1 MKDEG
6 YPERNSDREYAPV
19 ICYCTL
25 LLYLKNKY
33 AKLITGGNMGA
44 ETILVVDDDEDI
56 LELIERHLSNR
67 GYEVLTAYDGEQA
80 ISLLDKLK
88 FDLIITDLKMPKFDG
103 MEVMRRA
110 KEKDP
115 NTEVV
120 ILTGHGTVDTVVEAL
135 RDGGA
140 FDYLQKPLHN
150 IKQLSFVTK
159 KALERK
165 RLRLENHKL
174 LEEQN
179 DTNSRLRDK
188 LIRVSRDLS
197 GVVQLVS
204 SSPDE
209 DMKNTVVPAL
219 EAIIAVLKN

>member
-1 MKDEG
+1 
-6 YPERNSDREYAPV
+6 
-19 ICYCTL
+19 
-25 LLYLKNKY
+25 
-33 AKLITGGNMGA
+33 MGT

-80 ISLLDKLK
+80 ISLLDQLK
-88 FDLIITDLKMPKFDG
+88 FDLVITDLKMPKFDG
-103 MEVMRRA
+103 MEVLRKA

-115 NTEVV
+115 NIEVV
-120 ILTGHGTVDTVVEAL
+120 ILTGHGTMDSVIEAL

-165 RLRLENHKL
+165 RLRLENQKL
-174 LEEQN
+174 LEKLN
-179 DTNSRLRDK
+179 DTTSRLREK
-188 LIRVSRDLS
+188 MMRVSKDLA
-197 GVVQLVS
+197 GVVHLVS
-204 SSPDE
+204 SSSDK
-209 DMKNTVVPAL
+209 DIKNTVIPSL
-219 EAIIAVLKN
+219 DAIIAVIQSEEKD

>member
-1 MKDEG
+1 M
-6 YPERNSDREYAPV
+6 V
-19 ICYCTL
+19 T
-25 LLYLKNKY
+25 
-33 AKLITGGNMGA
+33 

-80 ISLLDKLK
+80 ISLLDQLK
-88 FDLIITDLKMPKFDG
+88 FDLVITDLKMPKFDG
-103 MEVMRRA
+103 MEVLKRA

-115 NTEVV
+115 NIEVV
-120 ILTGHGTVDTVVEAL
+120 ILTGHGTMDTVVEAL

-150 IKQLSFVTK
+150 IKQLSFVTR

-165 RLRLENHKL
+165 RLRLENQKL
-174 LEEQN
+174 HEALN
-179 DTNSRLRDK
+179 DTNSRLKEK
-188 LIRVSRDLS
+188 LIRVSRDLA

-204 SSPDE
+204 SSSDKE
-209 DMKNTVVPAL
+209 IKNTVVPSL
-219 EAIIAVLKN
+219 DAIIAVLNSDEID

>member
-1 MKDEG
+1 
-6 YPERNSDREYAPV
+6 
-19 ICYCTL
+19 
-25 LLYLKNKY
+25 
-33 AKLITGGNMGA
+33 MGA

-56 LELIERHLSNR
+56 LDLIERHLSNR

-80 ISLLDKLK
+80 ISLLDKLM
-88 FDLIITDLKMPKFDG
+88 FDLVITDLKMPKFDG
-103 MEVMRRA
+103 MEVLRKA

-120 ILTGHGTVDTVVEAL
+120 ILTGHGTMDSVVEAL

-165 RLRLENHKL
+165 RLRLENQKL
-174 LEEQN
+174 LEALNE
-179 DTNSRLRDK
+179 TTSRLKDK
-188 LIRVSRDLS
+188 LTRVSKDLT
-197 GVVQLVS
+197 GVVHLIS
-204 SSPDE
+204 SSSDNE
-209 DMKNTVVPAL
+209 IKNTVIPVLDAL
-219 EAIIAVLKN
+219 ISVLKSDEKD

>member
-1 MKDEG
+1 
-6 YPERNSDREYAPV
+6 
-19 ICYCTL
+19 
-25 LLYLKNKY
+25 
-33 AKLITGGNMGA
+33 MGT

-80 ISLLDKLK
+80 ISLLDQLK
-88 FDLIITDLKMPKFDG
+88 FDLVITDLKMPKFDG
-103 MEVMRRA
+103 MEVLRKA

-115 NTEVV
+115 NIEVV
-120 ILTGHGTVDTVVEAL
+120 ILTGHGTMDSVIEAL

-165 RLRLENHKL
+165 RLRLENQKL
-174 LEEQN
+174 LEGLT
-179 DTNSRLRDK
+179 DTTSRLREK
-188 LIRVSRDLS
+188 MMRVSKDLA

-204 SSPDE
+204 SSSDK
-209 DMKNTVVPAL
+209 DIKNTVIPSL
-219 EAIIAVLKN
+219 DAIIAVMKNEEID

>member
-1 MKDEG
+1 
-6 YPERNSDREYAPV
+6 
-19 ICYCTL
+19 
-25 LLYLKNKY
+25 
-33 AKLITGGNMGA
+33 MGA

-56 LELIERHLSNR
+56 LDLIERHLSNR

-80 ISLLDKLK
+80 ISLLDKLM
-88 FDLIITDLKMPKFDG
+88 FDLVITDLKMPKFDG
-103 MEVMRRA
+103 MEVLRKA

-120 ILTGHGTVDTVVEAL
+120 ILTGHGTMDSVVEAL

-165 RLRLENHKL
+165 RLRLENQKL
-174 LEEQN
+174 LEALNE
-179 DTNSRLRDK
+179 TNSRLKDK
-188 LIRVSRDLS
+188 LTRVSKDLT
-197 GVVQLVS
+197 GVVQLISLS
-204 SSPDE
+204 SDKE
-209 DMKNTVVPAL
+209 IKNTVIPVLDAL
-219 EAIIAVLKN
+219 ISVLKSEEKD

>member
-1 MKDEG
+1 
-6 YPERNSDREYAPV
+6 
-19 ICYCTL
+19 
-25 LLYLKNKY
+25 
-33 AKLITGGNMGA
+33 MGA

-56 LELIERHLSNR
+56 LDLIERHLSNR

-80 ISLLDKLK
+80 ISLLEKLR
-88 FDLIITDLKMPKFDG
+88 FDLVITDLKMPKFDG
-103 MEVMRRA
+103 MEVLRKA

-115 NTEVV
+115 NIEVV
-120 ILTGHGTVDTVVEAL
+120 ILTGHGTMDSVVEAL

-165 RLRLENHKL
+165 RLRLENQKL
-174 LEEQN
+174 LEELSE
-179 DTNSRLRDK
+179 TNLRLKEK
-188 LIRVSRDLS
+188 LTRISRDLA

-204 SSPDE
+204 SSQDKE
-209 DMKNTVVPAL
+209 IKNTVIPVL
-219 EAIIAVLKN
+219 DAIIAVLKSEEMD

>member
-1 MKDEG
+1 
-6 YPERNSDREYAPV
+6 
-19 ICYCTL
+19 
-25 LLYLKNKY
+25 
-33 AKLITGGNMGA
+33 MGT

-80 ISLLDKLK
+80 ISLLDQLK
-88 FDLIITDLKMPKFDG
+88 FDLVITDLKMPKFDG
-103 MEVMRRA
+103 MEVLRKA

-115 NTEVV
+115 NIEVV
-120 ILTGHGTVDTVVEAL
+120 ILTGHGTMDSVIEAL

-165 RLRLENHKL
+165 RLRLENQKL
-174 LEEQN
+174 LEGLN
-179 DTNSRLRDK
+179 DTTSRLREK
-188 LIRVSRDLS
+188 MMRVSKDLA

-204 SSPDE
+204 SSSDK
-209 DMKNTVVPAL
+209 DIKNTVIPSL
-219 EAIIAVLKN
+219 DAIIAVMKNEEID

>member
-1 MKDEG
+1 
-6 YPERNSDREYAPV
+6 
-19 ICYCTL
+19 
-25 LLYLKNKY
+25 
-33 AKLITGGNMGA
+33 MGT

-80 ISLLDKLK
+80 ISLLDQLM
-88 FDLIITDLKMPKFDG
+88 FDLVITDLKMPKLDG
-103 MEVMRRA
+103 MEVLRKA

-115 NTEVV
+115 NIEVV
-120 ILTGHGTVDTVVEAL
+120 ILTGHGTMDSVVEAL

-165 RLRLENHKL
+165 RLRLENQKL
-174 LEEQN
+174 LEKLN
-179 DTNSRLRDK
+179 DTTSRLREK
-188 LIRVSRDLS
+188 MMRVSKDLA
-197 GVVQLVS
+197 GVVHLVS
-204 SSPDE
+204 SSSDK
-209 DMKNTVVPAL
+209 DIKNTVIPSL
-219 EAIIAVLKN
+219 DAIIAVIQSEEKD

>member
-1 MKDEG
+1 
-6 YPERNSDREYAPV
+6 
-19 ICYCTL
+19 
-25 LLYLKNKY
+25 
-33 AKLITGGNMGA
+33 MGA

-56 LELIERHLSNR
+56 LDLIERHLSNR

-80 ISLLDKLK
+80 ISLLEKLR
-88 FDLIITDLKMPKFDG
+88 FDLVITDLTMPKFDG
-103 MEVMRRA
+103 MAVLKRA

-115 NTEVV
+115 NIEVV
-120 ILTGHGTVDTVVEAL
+120 ILTGHGTMDNVVEAL

-174 LEEQN
+174 IDSLNE
-179 DTNSRLRDK
+179 TNSRLREK
-188 LIRVSRDLS
+188 LTRISRDLS
-197 GVVQLVS
+197 GVAQLIS
-204 SSPDE
+204 SSSDE
-209 DMKNTVVPAL
+209 EIKATVIPVL
-219 EAIIAVLKN
+219 DAIIAVLNRE

>member
-1 MKDEG
+1 
-6 YPERNSDREYAPV
+6 
-19 ICYCTL
+19 
-25 LLYLKNKY
+25 
-33 AKLITGGNMGA
+33 MGT

-80 ISLLDKLK
+80 ISLLDQLM
-88 FDLIITDLKMPKFDG
+88 FDLVITDLKMPKLDG
-103 MEVMRRA
+103 MEVLRKA

-115 NTEVV
+115 NIEVV
-120 ILTGHGTVDTVVEAL
+120 ILTGHGTMDNVIEAL

-165 RLRLENHKL
+165 RLRLENQKL
-174 LEEQN
+174 LEKLN
-179 DTNSRLRDK
+179 DTTSRLREK
-188 LIRVSRDLS
+188 MMRVSKDLA
-197 GVVQLVS
+197 GVVHLVS
-204 SSPDE
+204 SSSDK
-209 DMKNTVVPAL
+209 DIKNTVIPSL
-219 EAIIAVLKN
+219 DAIIAVIQSEEKD

>member
-1 MKDEG
+1 
-6 YPERNSDREYAPV
+6 
-19 ICYCTL
+19 
-25 LLYLKNKY
+25 
-33 AKLITGGNMGA
+33 MGA

-56 LELIERHLSNR
+56 LDLIERHLSNR

-80 ISLLDKLK
+80 ISLLDKLT
-88 FDLIITDLKMPKFDG
+88 FDLVITDLKMPKFDG
-103 MEVMRRA
+103 MEVLRKA

-115 NTEVV
+115 NIEVV
-120 ILTGHGTVDTVVEAL
+120 ILTGHGTMDNVVEAL

-165 RLRLENHKL
+165 RLRLENQNL
-174 LEEQN
+174 LEELHM
-179 DTNSRLRDK
+179 TNLRLREK
-188 LIRVSRDLS
+188 LTRVSRDLA

-204 SSPDE
+204 SSSDKE
-209 DMKNTVVPAL
+209 IKDTVLPAL
-219 EAIIAVLKN
+219 DAIITVMKSDGLE